1 MRPPAPGLDG
11 LVTEQKN
18 CLWGKAEERKSVG
31 RDTVKGSKQVSGPRQ
46 RGLCAN
52 HLEEPGPA
60 RGPDGSGFLGLPPPP
75 RINVG

>member
-1 MRPPAPGLDG
+1 MR
-11 LVTEQKN
+11 K
-18 CLWGKAEERKSVG
+18 
-31 RDTVKGSKQVSGPRQ
+31 DTVKGSKQVSGPRQ

-52 HLEEPGPA
+52 HLEGPGPA